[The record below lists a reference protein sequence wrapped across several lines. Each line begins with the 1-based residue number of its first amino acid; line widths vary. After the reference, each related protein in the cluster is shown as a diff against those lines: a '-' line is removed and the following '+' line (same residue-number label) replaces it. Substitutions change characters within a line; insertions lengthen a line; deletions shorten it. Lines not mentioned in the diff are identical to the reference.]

1 MEKEM
6 MKKTTQLACFV
17 VIIALL
23 AACAPPAPAAE
34 PVVQSNLAQ
43 DNGVLVERE
52 APMEEPAAEEALDME
67 FAVEEAVE
75 AEMGEAGALAPAP
88 TAMASATAGAA
99 QEEPPAPEEGP
110 DVMIFEDYGTNPFV
124 DTAQDNLST
133 FAVDVDT
140 GSYTLARSYLND
152 GILPPAEAIRLEE
165 FVNYFDQDYPVPQ
178 QNTFD
183 IVMDA
188 APTPFN
194 AQGNLVMRIGIQG
207 YDVDPNDRPDATLIF
222 VIDVSGSMDAGNRLG
237 AVKEALYTLTQGL
250 RPDDRVGIVVYGSRG
265 RVLLEPTP
273 VGQTRQINRAI
284 ERLQPDGSTNAEEG
298 LRLAYELATADFDPD
313 RINRLILCSDGVANV
328 GATGPDT
335 ILETVRQ
342 QARQGITLTTVGFGM
357 GNYNDVLMEQLAD
370 DGDGQYFYVD
380 GPEEAS
386 RIFAERLTG
395 TLQAIALDA
404 RVQVEFNPETVAYY
418 RLMGYENRDVADE
431 DFRNDEIDAGE
442 IGAGHSVTALYE
454 IVPAEG
460 AQGRLATVYLRW
472 LDVDTREPSEINQSI
487 DTSAVAPTFDDAP
500 AHFRLDAAVAAFA
513 DLLGEGAWAQ
523 SADPATLQA
532 VSGEVAR
539 ELGDAD
545 AEEFAGLVSRALDLR
560 Q

>member
-6 MKKTTQLACFV
+6 MRKAAQLASLV
-17 VIIALL
+17 VAVALL
-23 AACAPPAPAAE
+23 AACAAPAPAVEE
-34 PVVQSNLAQ
+34 PDVQLEHAQ
-43 DNGVLVERE
+43 VQPLVEME
-52 APMEEPAAEEALDME
+52 APMEEPAAEERGMAEMD
-67 FAVEEAVE
+67 AAVVEEEMA
-75 AEMGEAGALAPAP
+75 AEEMLAPSP
-88 TAMASATAGAA
+88 TTMAAA
-99 QEEPPAPEEGP
+99 QEQPPLPPEQP
-110 DVMIFEDYGTNPFV
+110 DTMIFEDYGTNPFV
-124 DTAQDNLST
+124 DTSQDNLST

-140 GSYTLARSYLND
+140 GSYTLARSYLNG

-165 FVNYFDQDYPVPQ
+165 FVNYFDQDYPLPQ
-178 QNTFD
+178 EDAFN

-194 AQGNLVMRIGIQG
+194 AQGNLVMRVGIQG
-207 YDVDPNDRPDATLIF
+207 YNIDPDERPDATLIF
-222 VIDVSGSMDAGNRLG
+222 VIDVSGSMDTGDRLG
-237 AVKEALYTLTQGL
+237 AVKEALYTLTQQL
-250 RPDDRVGIVVYGSRG
+250 RPSDRVGIVVYGSQG

-273 VGQTRQINRAI
+273 VGQTQQITSAI
-284 ERLQPDGSTNAEEG
+284 EQLQPDGSTNAEEG
-298 LRLAYELATADFDPD
+298 LRLAYEMATADFDPD

-328 GATGPDT
+328 GATGPDA

-487 DTSAVAPTFDDAP
+487 DTSAVAPTFDDAAP
-500 AHFRLDAAVAAFA
+500 RFRLDAAVAAFA

-523 SADPATLQA
+523 SADPADLQA
-532 VSGEVAR
+532 ISGQIAR

-545 AEEFAGLVSRALDLR
+545 AEEFAGLVARAVNL
-560 Q
+560 QQ